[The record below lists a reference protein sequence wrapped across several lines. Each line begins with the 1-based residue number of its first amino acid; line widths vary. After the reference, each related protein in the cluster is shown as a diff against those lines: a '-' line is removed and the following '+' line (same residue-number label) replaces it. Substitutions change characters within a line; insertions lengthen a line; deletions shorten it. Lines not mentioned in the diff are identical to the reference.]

1 MTDPEER
8 RRANERFV
16 EYRRTHDRALRNELI
31 EEHIGLAKGL
41 ARRFGGR
48 GEAREDLV
56 QVAMVGLL
64 KAVER
69 FEPERGLA
77 FTTFATPT
85 ITGELKRHFRDKAWS
100 VRIPRRTQEHVGEV
114 GRAIQSASQR
124 LGRAPSIAELAAETG
139 LTEEEVIEA
148 MEANQ
153 AFTAASIDAE
163 PAGEGSPVL
172 RDTLAGREVG
182 FDDVESRV
190 LVDRLLEAL
199 DERDRTIIT
208 LRFFGGLTQSEI
220 AEQIGVSQMHVS
232 RLLARSLAKLRAEL
246 LAEAG

>member
-1 MTDPEER
+1 
-8 RRANERFV
+8 
-16 EYRRTHDRALRNELI
+16 
-31 EEHIGLAKGL
+31 
-41 ARRFGGR
+41 
-48 GEAREDLV
+48 
-56 QVAMVGLL
+56 L

-172 RDTLAGREVG
+172 RDTLAGLEVG